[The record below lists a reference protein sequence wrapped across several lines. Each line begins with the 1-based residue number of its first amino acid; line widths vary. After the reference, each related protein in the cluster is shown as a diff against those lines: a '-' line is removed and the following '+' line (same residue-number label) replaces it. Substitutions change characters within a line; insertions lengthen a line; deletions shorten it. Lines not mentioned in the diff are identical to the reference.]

1 MCSLLYLFS
10 LGHPGETVAGAV
22 SILDMVEL
30 LEDWET
36 VIWMNPTPSPL
47 YLLLILPPHP
57 NTFLLLSDN
66 PFIAVGLTSL
76 GLLYIQSVIHL
87 KAM

>member
-1 MCSLLYLFS
+1 LSPVVLFS

-36 VIWMNPTPSPL
+36 V
-47 YLLLILPPHP
+47 
-57 NTFLLLSDN
+57 
-66 PFIAVGLTSL
+66 
-76 GLLYIQSVIHL
+76 VI
-87 KAM
+87 